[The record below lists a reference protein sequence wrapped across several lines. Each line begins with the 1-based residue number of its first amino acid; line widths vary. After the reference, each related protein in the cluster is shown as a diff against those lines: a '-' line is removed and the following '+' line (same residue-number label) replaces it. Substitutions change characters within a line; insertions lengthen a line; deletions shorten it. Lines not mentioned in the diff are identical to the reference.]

1 MKTKK
6 SLIPL
11 LFVAIAAVLVALFL
25 VSKKHEANPKTAA
38 TDIVVFA
45 LENEV
50 ATLDPVQIGDI
61 FAFRVSAQ
69 VFEGLLELDDQG
81 AIQPCLAESWSSSP
95 DFTTWR
101 FVLRSGVKFH
111 SLSALGFETRT
122 MTAADVAFSLQ
133 KSVAAT
139 AAANFA
145 LGGIVKGASDF
156 QAGKSPNVTGLR
168 VVDDRTLEIDL
179 VRSEA
184 SFPHRLSNPYL
195 AVFPKEVVEKAG
207 DGFGKQFASGTGPYR
222 VDAIGATEIALSRN
236 PEYWRPLGQA
246 APAKLLFRII
256 KNDAVRLAEM
266 SNGRLDAMRLVPAL
280 VGANVDRRAESLAL
294 KGGLAKDSH
303 LIRVPTFSSYFV
315 ALNTDRL
322 TPALRR
328 ALSLGVNRKEALD
341 VVGNGIG
348 RIRIGTIP
356 EGCGGYKSPFAGD
369 IFDSSAAKAALAT
382 AGAGGSKKIEL
393 LVHEQDSSDV
403 LGELLKSQLSAIG
416 VQLDVKKLDFNTA
429 IQKMIEGNFD
439 AIALSFQ
446 YVYSAPEPILRSDF
460 HSSAIPAPNFWRL
473 RSAEIDSMLDQLS
486 GKSGTE
492 SLALAAD
499 IEQRVTKEAPAIFLY
514 ELDNLFVT
522 RGQPLAELRFTRLG
536 VPLFWRLGVP

>member
-1 MKTKK
+1 MNTKK
-6 SLIPL
+6 SLIPI
-11 LFVAIAAVLVALFL
+11 LFVAIAAVVVAFFLF
-25 VSKKHEANPKTAA
+25 SKKDQGNPKAA
-38 TDIVVFA
+38 KTDSVVFA

-69 VFEGLLELDDQG
+69 IFEGLLELDDQG
-81 AIQPCLAESWSSSP
+81 AIQPCLAESWSSNP

-111 SLSALGFETRT
+111 ALPALGFATRS

-145 LGGIVKGASDF
+145 LGGIVKGASEF
-156 QAGKSPNVTGLR
+156 QAGKTPNVTGLR
-168 VVDDRTLEIDL
+168 VIDDRTLEIDL

-222 VDAIGATEIALSRN
+222 VETIGTTEIALSRN
-236 PEYWRPLGQA
+236 PEYWRPMGQA
-246 APAKLLFRII
+246 TPGKLLFRII

-266 SNGRLDAMRLVPAL
+266 RNGRLDAMRLVPAL
-280 VGANVDRRAESLAL
+280 VGANVDQQAGGLAL
-294 KGGLAKDSH
+294 KGDLAKDSN
-303 LIRVPTFSSYFV
+303 LIRVPTFSSYFI
-315 ALNTDRL
+315 ALNTERL
-322 TPALRR
+322 APALRR

-348 RIRIGTIP
+348 KIRIGTIP
-356 EGCGGYKSPFAGD
+356 EGCGGYKAPFAGD
-369 IFDSSAAKAALAT
+369 IYDPAAAKAALA
-382 AGAGGSKKIEL
+382 AIGVDASKKIEL

-403 LGELLKSQLSAIG
+403 LGELLKSQLATVG

-473 RSAEIDSMLDQLS
+473 RSAEIDVMLDQLS
-486 GKSGTE
+486 GKSGAE

-499 IEQRVTKEAPAIFLY
+499 IELLVAKESPAIFLY
-514 ELDNLFVT
+514 ELDNLFAT
-522 RGQPLAELRFTRLG
+522 RGQPLAGLRFTRLG
-536 VPLFWRLGVP
+536 VPLFWRLGAQ